1 MRDGSDKL
9 ATTCCDTLSV
19 CVTHSI
25 GNRNITYDLEVTHSS
40 VTTSAAT
47 VSDPSGTSSFSNN
60 SILDEGAATTN
71 NDHHSL
77 FFDPGGNS
85 FNSNTDGSPSSP
97 DRNCN
102 ATVVTA
108 HGIDSI
114 PSFDLAQAT
123 HRVSFAALPPCRHR
137 PTTFQLFLRPTQ
149 DTPTQRHRKQPFQA
163 LPPQQTPQNDWI

>member
-19 CVTHSI
+19 FVTHSI

-85 FNSNTDGSPSSP
+85 FNSNTDGSSSSP

-102 ATVVTA
+102 ATIVTA
-108 HGIDSI
+108 HSIDSI

-123 HRVSFAALPPCRHR
+123 HHVSFAALPPSADDLPAVPSSDSRHANA
-137 PTTFQLFLRPTQ
+137 T
-149 DTPTQRHRKQPFQA
+149 
-163 LPPQQTPQNDWI
+163 PPQAAISGTAATANTSK